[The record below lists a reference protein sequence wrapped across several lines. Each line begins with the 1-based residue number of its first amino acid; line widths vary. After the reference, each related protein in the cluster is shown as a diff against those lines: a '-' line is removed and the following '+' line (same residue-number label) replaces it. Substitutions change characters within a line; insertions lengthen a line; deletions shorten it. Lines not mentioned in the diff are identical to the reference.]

1 MGHSEQEKHS
11 KPVVLATV
19 TFYLFAAI
27 AMVIANKWV
36 LNTTTV
42 PLFFLFMQLV
52 IAVVLF
58 VGLHVSGYLFKM
70 PPKPDATLLKGIAPM
85 VFMNVLN
92 LNLNNFTLKY
102 VDASFYQVARGLVLP
117 FTVVLSSLMLHTRPS
132 LLILVSIV
140 IVTSGFLL
148 GVVLDLSPSSGFST
162 TTPLGV
168 TCGILSSVTTALQAV
183 VIKRSL
189 EVVKGNAMD
198 LAWYNNLLSSVVMF
212 PCVIL
217 AGEMGKVS
225 GMLFSGGEA
234 LSAFVW
240 GSAITGVMGF
250 LICIAG
256 FLSIKITSPITHMI
270 SSAVRGVVQSFVAVW
285 VFGDVITT
293 GRASSIGLILIGSI
307 HYTWIKNME
316 QHAPPS
322 SHLPVTKLESG
333 DYERLPMRDVEA
345 DIRKNEAQ

>member
-1 MGHSEQEKHS
+1 MAPSEPEKHS
-11 KPVVLATV
+11 KLVVLATV
-19 TFYLFAAI
+19 SFYLFAAI

-42 PLFFLFMQLV
+42 PLFFLFAQLV

-58 VGLHVSGYLFKM
+58 IALHISGYLFKL
-70 PPKPDATLLKGIAPM
+70 PPTPDATLLRGIAPM

-117 FTVVLSSLMLHTRPS
+117 FTVVLSSVMLHSRPS
-132 LLILVSIV
+132 LMILVSVV
-140 IVTSGFLL
+140 IVTAGFLV
-148 GVVLDLSPSSGFST
+148 GVVLDLSRSSGLST

-189 EVVKGNAMD
+189 DVVKGNAMD
-198 LAWYNNLLSSVVMF
+198 LAWYNNLLSSFVMF
-212 PCVIL
+212 PCVVL
-217 AGEMGKVS
+217 AGEMGSVVN
-225 GMLFSGGEA
+225 MFSGQGQE
-234 LSAFVW
+234 LSAFAW

-285 VFGDVITT
+285 VFGDVITS
-293 GRASSIGLILIGSI
+293 GRASSIGLILAGSI
-307 HYTWIKNME
+307 CYTWVKNKE
-316 QHAPPS
+316 QQAPPS
-322 SHLPVTKLESG
+322 HHSPSKLEG
-333 DYERLPMRDVEA
+333 GNYERLPMRDVEA
-345 DIRKNEAQ
+345 DVRKNVSQ